1 MLTLEQVSKLEGT
14 VVLDVET
21 TGLHWWEDSII
32 GMGFFHPESGESGYF
47 PTCVYEEEPYGAVRT
62 KKTRIWTGDY
72 YIASDTG
79 RRRKVY
85 EERVEIQQSTRP
97 VAVPVPELVEV
108 VRKCAQALGENPRVT
123 ILGHNL
129 KFDAHFLGLNL
140 WRCKAAIADTTI
152 MVHLW
157 DSRLRKS
164 LADCEK
170 HFLGT
175 ASKRSLVEEAKFTSK
190 YKLPKYWM
198 PDMVDLYCRNDCIV
212 TGQLAEV
219 LMPLLEEM
227 ELVPLYNLQMRFLRL
242 LWNMENVGMLVDI
255 PQCQRSLEAFSASLA
270 EMEKRLAEETGSEFN
285 WRSNP
290 QLSAALYEGM
300 GVERPVNPF
309 ADEDGVD
316 RTKFAHRGRY
326 NQHATSSFLLMEKAQ
341 HPLGWL
347 IMDLREADKLRKTT
361 SSYIELADRNSVIH
375 ASFKPAGTRTGRLSC
390 GEPNLQNI
398 ASDHRV
404 RETQSVYSG
413 GGIRSEQY
421 NLRRNFIARPGHK
434 FVSLDH
440 KQQEMRMFGIL
451 AEDDK
456 MMEILAS
463 GMDVHLGVALM
474 VWGDCG
480 EERNALH
487 REWSKTIGF
496 GLIYGMTTGS
506 LQFRLNKTA
515 EEALALAEEYWGTFP
530 RIQPFLR
537 ETIEE
542 MHQYGYVRYWSGRIW
557 REEEPDDFY
566 KAANAQV
573 QGGSAD
579 LMSLVCVRMQR
590 VLDAQDWGNV
600 VSIVHDELVLELKE
614 ECMAEAIPVLARIM
628 WAEDIFNLP
637 FFCDLKTGPS
647 YGELEKGTLD
657 RDTIREIDWKSY
669 LKGK

>member
-1 MLTLEQVSKLEGT
+1 MLTLEQLSRLEGV

-32 GMGFFHPESGESGYF
+32 GMGFFHPASGEDGYF
-47 PTCVYEEEPYGAVRT
+47 PTCEYQEEPYGAVRT
-62 KKTRIWTGDY
+62 KKTRTWAGEY
-72 YIASDTG
+72 YISPDTG
-79 RRRKVY
+79 RKRKVY
-85 EERVEIQQSTRP
+85 EEFTETQQSTRS
-97 VAVPVPELVEV
+97 VAVPIPELVEAV
-108 VRKCAQALGENPRVT
+108 QRCAQALANNPRVT

-129 KFDAHFLGLNL
+129 KFDAHFLNLDL
-140 WRCKAAIADTTI
+140 WRCKAAIGDTTI

-164 LADCEK
+164 LDECEK

-175 ASKRSLVEEAKFTSK
+175 SSKRSLVEEAKYSSK
-190 YKLPKYWM
+190 YKFPKYW
-198 PDMVDLYCRNDCIV
+198 PAEMVDVYCRNDCVV
-212 TGQLAEV
+212 TAQLAEV
-219 LMPLLEEM
+219 LEPMLVGM
-227 ELVPLYNLQMRFLRL
+227 ELTPLYNLQMRFLRL
-242 LWNMENVGMLVDI
+242 LWNMEHVGMLVDI
-255 PQCQRSLEAFSASLA
+255 PQCQRSLEAFSASLK
-270 EMEKRLAEETGSEFN
+270 EMEQRLAEETGEEFN

-300 GVERPVNPF
+300 GIERPENPF

-326 NQHATSSFLLMEKAQ
+326 NKHATSSFLLMEKAQ

-375 ASFKPAGTRTGRLSC
+375 ASFKPTGTRTGRLSC

-421 NLRRNFIARPGHK
+421 NLRRNFIARPGYRY
-434 FVSLDH
+434 VSLDH

-579 LMSLVCVRMQR
+579 LMSLVAVRMQR

-600 VSIVHDELVLELKE
+600 VSIVHDELVLELRE
-614 ECMAEAIPVLARIM
+614 EVMEQAIPVLAKVM

-647 YGELEKGTLD
+647 YGELEKGSLD
-657 RDTIREIDWKSY
+657 RDVIREIDWKDY
-669 LKGK
+669 LERK